1 MMHDT
6 YLWNSRHKHAT
17 AKLNEIAEWYD
28 ILLVYLGS
36 LELDQVFQEQS
47 DWDHRWI
54 ITTRIIKK
62 KKIVYC
68 IYPHMQ
74 LSLDLIWIDIALNG
88 KFLYIIG
95 D

>member
-36 LELDQVFQEQS
+36 LELDQVFQE
-47 DWDHRWI
+47 
-54 ITTRIIKK
+54 
-62 KKIVYC
+62 
-68 IYPHMQ
+68 
-74 LSLDLIWIDIALNG
+74 
-88 KFLYIIG
+88 
-95 D
+95 

>member
-62 KKIVYC
+62 KKNCILHISTHVAEFRFDMDRYC
-68 IYPHMQ
+68 IEWKI
-74 LSLDLIWIDIALNG
+74 SLHFW
-88 KFLYIIG
+88 
-95 D
+95 